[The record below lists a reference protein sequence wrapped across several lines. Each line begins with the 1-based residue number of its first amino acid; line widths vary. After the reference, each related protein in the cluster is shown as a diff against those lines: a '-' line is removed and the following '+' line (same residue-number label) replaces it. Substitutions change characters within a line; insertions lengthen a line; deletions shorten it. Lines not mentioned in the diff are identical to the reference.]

1 MTQESQEMEAEEDTN
16 QGNASL
22 YRLAGPNW
30 TMAGGDDDDEYY
42 LEELEESR
50 AKQFGPAAKKGRS
63 KKLSRVF
70 RYREEKLERLER
82 VVELTTEVYNE
93 AIGRI
98 GDGAASLERLHLLDR
113 RNKILDKVEA
123 QILCDV
129 VMAAIDEKMQEAG
142 FEGLERPLVEL
153 EVLHVRKLIGAELWC
168 PKWFVEG
175 KPINNPVKDSL
186 YYILY
191 RRNYNV
197 VMKMGKIVIHT
208 YAAAYGLRNIFI
220 RPSTVE
226 YLEMAMKLRNRT
238 KRGILILEKVE
249 IRELEER
256 RDLQEMI
263 LTRLGEEDL
272 SNLTAANSVPWLRS
286 FAAINI
292 LAATVM
298 GVPQWRK
305 MLESFRSKMT
315 LYGLAALRH
324 KKDPA
329 LKEFRKVMEEAVEEH
344 RSASHVM
351 VRLLGAV
358 LKVDPGYLVI
368 AGAPDLSDGALRE
381 VANGTKHSSCI
392 VASRRTDKEDILY
405 SVHIQGRGVAYYH
418 SLSKAYHTLTI
429 IQNLLFLEGAV
440 GTKSIGKLVEAV
452 NLLSYAVKYRKTT
465 LGRKYNKIV
474 AALDR
479 FIMEDG
485 TARNL
490 K

>member
-1 MTQESQEMEAEEDTN
+1 MRFSRPFVVVTSIDEGETEITTEKGTGTRTGRAKKRMTQESQEMEAEEDTEHE
-16 QGNASL
+16 NASL
-22 YRLAGPNW
+22 YRLEGPNW

-123 QILCDV
+123 QVLCDV
-129 VMAAIDEKMQEAG
+129 VMAAIDERMQEAG

-175 KPINNPVKDSL
+175 KPIINPVKDIL

-238 KRGILILEKVE
+238 KRGILILEKSGDQGTGGTKGSPGDDFDTTGRRRPVKPDG
-249 IRELEER
+249 RQLGAVAEEFC
-256 RDLQEMI
+256 RDKHPSSDCN
-263 LTRLGEEDL
+263 G
-272 SNLTAANSVPWLRS
+272 SA
-286 FAAINI
+286 
-292 LAATVM
+292 
-298 GVPQWRK
+298 
-305 MLESFRSKMT
+305 
-315 LYGLAALRH
+315 
-324 KKDPA
+324 
-329 LKEFRKVMEEAVEEH
+329 AVEED
-344 RSASHVM
+344 VGELQEQDDT
-351 VRLLGAV
+351 VRIGRTKTQERPSSERV
-358 LKVDPGYLVI
+358 PE
-368 AGAPDLSDGALRE
+368 SDG
-381 VANGTKHSSCI
+381 GSC
-392 VASRRTDKEDILY
+392 
-405 SVHIQGRGVAYYH
+405 
-418 SLSKAYHTLTI
+418 
-429 IQNLLFLEGAV
+429 
-440 GTKSIGKLVEAV
+440 
-452 NLLSYAVKYRKTT
+452 
-465 LGRKYNKIV
+465 
-474 AALDR
+474 
-479 FIMEDG
+479 
-485 TARNL
+485 
-490 K
+490 